1 MVVRT
6 LTDEQ
11 LDLSTDSFLSELPDD
26 VLSRLEDRGW
36 DVEGDP
42 DTPVY
47 LPDDSANLVYFI
59 RSGRVRLYYPTSER
73 KRITLDFLEPG
84 ELFGELALVNFETRG
99 EAAET
104 IEESRLTV
112 FPGDYFRRVME
123 DTPTLFSEV
132 FDFINLRRW
141 RIQNRLKTLVYE
153 NADRRVAYVLLDL
166 GDGLGLRSRKLES
179 STLQITHQELADMAG
194 LARPTTT
201 KILNQFQDD
210 GIVSLEN
217 SGVRIE
223 EPIELKRKIN
233 YVDADY

>member
-1 MVVRT
+1 MVRT

-36 DVEGDP
+36 DVEGQPDP
-42 DTPVY
+42 PVY

-59 RSGRVRLYYPTSER
+59 RSGRVRLYYPTSEQ

-104 IEESRLTV
+104 IEDSRLTV

-123 DTPTLFSEV
+123 DTPDLFSQV

-153 NADRRVAYVLLDL
+153 DADRRVAYVLLDL
-166 GDGLGLRSRKLES
+166 GDGLGLRTRQPES
-179 STLQITHQELADMAG
+179 ATIEITHQELADMAG

-210 GIVSLEN
+210 GHVRLEN

-223 EPIELKRKIN
+223 DPVALKRKIN
-233 YVDADY
+233 YIEAD